1 MSATHFRARI
11 YLEIAMDIG
20 FIGLGKMGKAIA
32 GRLVSA
38 GHKVRVWNR
47 SPGPVQELVA
57 KGAEAVSR
65 PADAARAD
73 FLVSILANDAAVRAV
88 VIDEGV
94 LEGAK
99 PGLIHLNLATVS
111 VALAK
116 ELAEAHAERNLG
128 YVAAPVFGRP
138 DAAAEGRLNIVVA
151 GDPAAIERAQP
162 VLSVIGQKTWP
173 IGDRAERAN
182 AVKIAGN
189 FMIASAIETM
199 AEAVAL
205 TRAHGIGAADF
216 LNILTSTLFAAP
228 VYKLYGGMIAAE
240 KYQPAGFDAAL
251 GLKDIRLALAAADV
265 HNVPLPFASILRDN
279 YMELLATGGAEKD
292 WSALGELAA
301 RRAGLD
307 RRG

>member
-1 MSATHFRARI
+1 
-11 YLEIAMDIG
+11 MDIG

-47 SPGPVQELVA
+47 SPKPIQELVA
-57 KGAEAVSR
+57 NGAEAAGR
-65 PADAARAD
+65 PADVARAD
-73 FLVSILANDAAVRAV
+73 FLVSMLANDAAVRAV
-88 VIDEGV
+88 IIDQGV
-94 LEGAK
+94 LDAAK

-111 VALAK
+111 VALAE

-138 DAAAEGRLNIVVA
+138 DVAAEGKLNIVVA
-151 GDPAAIERAQP
+151 GDPSAIERAQP

-199 AEAVAL
+199 GEAVAL
-205 TRAHGIGAADF
+205 TRAHGIGATDF
-216 LNILTSTLFAAP
+216 LDILTSTLFAAP

-240 KYQPAGFDAAL
+240 KYQPAGFEAAL
-251 GLKDIRLALAAADV
+251 GLKDIRLALAAADD

-279 YMELLATGGAEKD
+279 YMELVATGGAEKD

-307 RRG
+307 RHG